1 MVVKE
6 ATVKSGDIELN
17 VFTMGNA
24 EDKPVVLVHG
34 LRDSAKSLIPV
45 GAELAKK
52 YLVLIPDL

>member
-24 EDKPVVLVHG
+24 EGKPVVLVHG
-34 LRDSAKSLIPV
+34 LRDSAKSPFSS
-45 GAELAKK
+45 GS
-52 YLVLIPDL
+52 